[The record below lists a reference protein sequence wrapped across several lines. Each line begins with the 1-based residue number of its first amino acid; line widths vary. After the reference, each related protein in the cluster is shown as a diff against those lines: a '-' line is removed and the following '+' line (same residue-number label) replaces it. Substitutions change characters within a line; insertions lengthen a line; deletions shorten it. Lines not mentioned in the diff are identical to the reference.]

1 MNKILIFGGSSSIG
15 NTIFKELNP
24 FYDLYATYFTKNIFR
39 SNKRYVYYNL
49 DSDPTILLED
59 FKPDIIISGLKGNFK
74 NHLRYFEKI
83 NNSLKDTDKFFK
95 LLGNLNLLYK
105 LRYPSF
111 EYPIPENV

>member
-24 FYDLYATYFTKNIFR
+24 FYDLYATYFTKNKFR

-74 NHLRYFEKI
+74 NHLKYFEKI
-83 NNSLKDTDKFFK
+83 ICPDCSPPRTASCFFIASATYLSPTGVSIK
-95 LLGNLNLLYK
+95 LN
-105 LRYPSF
+105 
-111 EYPIPENV
+111 

>member
-24 FYDLYATYFTKNIFR
+24 FYDLYATYFTKNKFR
-39 SNKRYVYYNL
+39 SNKRYIYYNL
-49 DSDPTILLED
+49 DNDPTILLED

-83 NNSLKDTDKFFK
+83 IDTFK
-95 LLGNLNLLYK
+95 VVGKEIGL
-105 LRYPSF
+105 
-111 EYPIPENV
+111 I